1 MLDELFSPS
10 PTPKWRLPLDNLNVH
25 HINLICE
32 EFSLPNIYYD
42 SVKPI
47 DYSTLT
53 KSDISINFYCD
64 YYEIKLTDC
73 SELNKLLGYD
83 YNLSH
88 LYSHL
93 IMNKGI
99 PNPSCI
105 LERRRVPNIKFYA
118 GSIFRIKFKK
128 TYDLFAG
135 VDLLNLYDHLELGYS
150 TNESSTYVHAMERII
165 SGFVYI

>member
-1 MLDELFSPS
+1 
-10 PTPKWRLPLDNLNVH
+10 
-25 HINLICE
+25 
-32 EFSLPNIYYD
+32 
-42 SVKPI
+42 
-47 DYSTLT
+47 
-53 KSDISINFYCD
+53 
-64 YYEIKLTDC
+64 
-73 SELNKLLGYD
+73 
-83 YNLSH
+83 
-88 LYSHL
+88 
-93 IMNKGI
+93 MNKGI